1 MPRSAPG
8 FTTFPSLPTC
18 VRHRGARRLGYEG
31 ELEFSG
37 GHVGEGQHET
47 QARDARTGE
56 AADVH
61 RGVKVEA
68 PAGGGGAS
76 GGGPGDRVRAEARAP
91 LLLDECFRSILRR
104 RPELASPLE
113 RVEFVARLFLD
124 ALFDAALHT
133 SRHELDRALF
143 LDPGCPVFVINSYNI
158 INSPVTNLS
167 HCAPQVLLG
176 LFGDWDADAID
187 LLGPALAAR
196 LDTIRTRC
204 RAAGVALE
212 KVERFLA
219 DLAEDDDLFSI
230 DFTSVGLG
238 IPPKV
243 RDTYLRA
250 LAKG

>member
-1 MPRSAPG
+1 MAGRSKEADRSEG
-8 FTTFPSLPTC
+8 KT
-18 VRHRGARRLGYEG
+18 GYEAQFRSVLG
-31 ELEFSG
+31 RFRSEFTLWSTEPVWG
-37 GHVGEGQHET
+37 IDYYGSDLARKAVG
-47 QARDARTGE
+47 AL
-56 AADVH
+56 
-61 RGVKVEA
+61 A
-68 PAGGGGAS
+68 PA
-76 GGGPGDRVRAEARAP
+76 
-91 LLLDECFRSILRR
+91 
-104 RPELASPLE
+104 E

-124 ALFDAALHT
+124 ALFDAALHA

-243 RDTYLRA
+243 RDTYLRV